1 MDSQQRQY
9 IAIDLKS
16 FYASVECV
24 ERGLDPLDT
33 CLVVADGKR
42 TDKTIC
48 LAVSPP
54 MKETGLKGRS
64 RLFEVRQHIREVN
77 LHRGRTGS
85 SCSRAELESHPEIAM
100 DFIIAPPRMSLYIEY
115 SSRIYN
121 IYLKYIA
128 PEDIH
133 VYSVDEVFMDVT
145 SYLATYRCTAM
156 DLARRMISDV
166 LKQTGITATAGI
178 GTNMYLC
185 KVAMDIVAKRMSPD
199 NNGLRI
205 ACLDEMSYRREL
217 WSHTPLTDF
226 WRIGRGIARRLE
238 PYGIF
243 TMGDIARHSLA
254 HEELFY
260 HLFGVNAELLID
272 HAWGWEPVRMEDIK
286 AYRPDSHSLSNGQV
300 LSMPYPVEKARVVA
314 LEMADTLALE
324 LLDKKSVTGKI
335 ALTVGYDT
343 ENMTRPGIR
352 DRYRG
357 RISTD
362 YYGRTV
368 PFHAHG
374 TATLERHTCSRQIIY
389 DAVSRLFDKIVNSLL
404 LVRRITLCACDVRAE
419 SYIDTCAAPVQLN
432 LFDDQSGQECGQ
444 RERVEQF
451 ARERRRQNAILSIKK
466 KFGKNAIL
474 RGNNFCEGATQ
485 RERNQQIGGHKA

>member
-1 MDSQQRQY
+1 MNSQQRQY

-24 ERGLDPLDT
+24 ERGLNPLDT
-33 CLVVADGKR
+33 CLVVADASR

-54 MKETGLKGRS
+54 MKETGLGGRP
-64 RLFEVRQHIREVN
+64 RLFEVRQHIRDVN
-77 LHRGRTGS
+77 RHRGHCGRS
-85 SCSRAELESHPEIAM
+85 FSRAELAAHKEMAL
-100 DFIIAPPRMSLYIEY
+100 DFIVAPPRMSLYIEY

-145 SYLATYRCTAM
+145 SYLATYRCTAEE
-156 DLARRMISDV
+156 LARRMISEV
-166 LKQTGITATAGI
+166 MAQTGITATAGI

-185 KVAMDIVAKRMSPD
+185 KVAMDIVAKKMAPD
-199 NNGLRI
+199 RNGVRI

-226 WRIGRGIARRLE
+226 WRIGRGITRRLE
-238 PYGIF
+238 PYGIL

-272 HAWGWEPVRMEDIK
+272 HAWGWEPVTMQDVK
-286 AYRPDSHSLSNGQV
+286 SYRPAAHSLSNGQV
-300 LSMPYPVEKARVVA
+300 LTEPYPIEKARVVT

-324 LLDKKSVTGKI
+324 LLEKKVVTGKI
-335 ALTVGYDT
+335 VLTVGYDA
-343 ENMTRPGIR
+343 ENMARPEIR

-357 RISTD
+357 RVSVD
-362 YYGRTV
+362 HYGRAI

-374 TATLERHTCSRQIIY
+374 TAALERHTCSRQIIY
-389 DAVSRLFDKIVNSLL
+389 DAVSHLFDKIVNPLL
-404 LVRRITLCACDVRAE
+404 LVRRITLCACDVRNE
-419 SYIDTCAAPVQLN
+419 SRSDACVAPVQLN
-432 LFDDQSGQECGQ
+432 LFCDHSEQERRQ
-444 RERVEQF
+444 REHIEQL
-451 ARERRRQNAILSIKK
+451 ARERRRQAAILSIKK

-474 RGNNFCEGATQ
+474 RGNNFSEGSTQ